1 MKSMKSRRSGG
12 ASSGGIRKR
21 GPTRTDRDGDMDMDG
36 NGRGG
41 KRARGN
47 SGRSRGASGGRL
59 AGGKARDKL
68 GMNPDLIEKAISE
81 DTQGHSQA
89 NVRQGKGSGGGT
101 AQFAISGWRSSKVSS
116 HRDGGVEHLLSFLER
131 KMHNM
136 TQKGPRVRIS
146 KSRVEGDI
154 LVASVRQDAADRML
168 RINGSN
174 FAGVAITIEPYDS
187 SVTVLDRQLS
197 NGSQNASTADTK
209 AKLTA
214 VLSKRYF
221 PQGHFLDLSNIM
233 EDPDLK
239 AMGLFENPST
249 ESKFFP
255 ALMKLGGMQF
265 NSSVQRQEAVQSVS
279 LARCQLTNVSSFTSL
294 AQTFPD
300 IKNLDLS
307 GNKIKDSRAMVAW
320 RWKFRN
326 LEGLDLSDNEYSS
339 DPNFKETMMKWY
351 PKLQILNKVQV
362 RTPEE
367 IAARKKTPI
376 PVQPPYF
383 QDESQ
388 ICENFIRVFFPAY
401 DNDRSGLLSRFY
413 DNNSQFSMN
422 INTQAPKAQHTET
435 AGWDAYIR
443 KSRNLEKISHLPA
456 RMSRL
461 YVGVEKIREFWNV
474 LPQTHHPDLFTHPEH
489 YLIECHPI
497 PGLPDPTGQSPTGV
511 GGLIIMVHGKFE
523 ESINGKVETRSFDRT
538 FTIGPGNGEGGI
550 RVLNDSVCYRAYGG
564 HEAWSPESQAI
575 PQAMAPAAAI
585 ASIAAPFPEGYGAPA
600 PGKPDAQVQQEQLV
614 IQMSAKSGMTME
626 YSKMALEGNS
636 WNLDL
641 AWNNFE
647 TLKEPTLDALEAVDY
662 DPVDHLNAIFSHPST
677 LSSVSE
683 ISDALH
689 TYEDELD
696 NDIGTL
702 VEEQVTSNAESVE
715 RIQTAK
721 ADLSELFKKIDD
733 VRERA
738 LKTEQAI
745 TDMTADIKQLDNA
758 KKNLTLSM
766 TALKRLQML
775 TTAYDQLQALSR
787 TRQYRDCAQ
796 LLQAVIQLMAHF
808 KSYRSIDQIAILS
821 RNVADIQRGLLE
833 QVCED
838 FEIAFAK
845 GEVAQKRVT
854 LSEACLV
861 VDALGEY
868 ARSRLV
874 TWYCNTQLREY
885 RQVFRNNEE
894 AGSLDN
900 ISRRY
905 SWFRRILKIY
915 DEENAAIFPAS
926 WRVNE
931 ILANVF
937 CEGTRDDFKGILS
950 RSVRSGQTIDV
961 NLLLSC
967 LQETLDFEH
976 SLERRF
982 TPARPSTDTFASTE
996 TPAFSQSI
1004 SEAFEPYL
1012 SVWVEA
1018 QDKQL
1023 AALLPKYRQQPLKPP
1038 DEEFNSHTVIS
1049 SSTELF
1055 TFYRHSLQQ
1064 CAKLSTGNSLA
1075 ELAKVFAKY
1084 LDQYA
1089 QQVLLL
1095 YISERPSGHTP
1106 SKVPSIEDLV
1116 SVLNTADYCYTTC
1129 SQLEEKIKSRLD
1141 EPLKESVDLQSQAD
1155 SFMGIASAAVRG
1167 LVRQVEVHLE
1177 PCWREMRNTPWSKI
1191 EAVSDQSS
1199 YVGEMISQ
1207 TKEKASEILQLLHK
1221 QQYARAFS
1229 DHLVELICSL
1239 FISNVLLCKPV
1250 SETGA
1255 EQMLLDSYTLKSG
1268 LSSLLP
1274 APAPAGF
1281 VKRVNTSFFKIETLL
1296 KTVQVRPSPPEALV
1310 QAYLIHIADRNNN
1323 NFRKILDIKGIRSRQ
1338 EQNHLVEL
1346 FQLHRASDRYAAG
1359 LQQSNP
1365 ILSALQ
1371 TPSATSTGSVSQ
1383 GLGLTGTSSMSMPS
1397 RFDASMLGSAIISAA
1412 KDGVDR
1418 FGNPS
1423 LGTLGSTGVSGG
1435 ATSNTGM
1442 GGTSGSSSP
1451 APPSSSQQTGHA
1463 HTPSESTAAG
1473 NLNEN
1478 LKNIGKFFRRDL
1490 GGFGGRFGRGTDDP

>member
-1 MKSMKSRRSGG
+1 
-12 ASSGGIRKR
+12 
-21 GPTRTDRDGDMDMDG
+21 
-36 NGRGG
+36 
-41 KRARGN
+41 
-47 SGRSRGASGGRL
+47 
-59 AGGKARDKL
+59 
-68 GMNPDLIEKAISE
+68 
-81 DTQGHSQA
+81 
-89 NVRQGKGSGGGT
+89 
-101 AQFAISGWRSSKVSS
+101 
-116 HRDGGVEHLLSFLER
+116 
-131 KMHNM
+131 M
-136 TQKGPRVRIS
+136 TP
-146 KSRVEGDI
+146 
-154 LVASVRQDAADRML
+154 
-168 RINGSN
+168 N
-174 FAGVAITIEPYDS
+174 
-187 SVTVLDRQLS
+187 
-197 NGSQNASTADTK
+197 
-209 AKLTA
+209 
-214 VLSKRYF
+214 
-221 PQGHFLDLSNIM
+221 
-233 EDPDLK
+233 EDP
-239 AMGLFENPST
+239 A
-249 ESKFFP
+249 
-255 ALMKLGGMQF
+255 
-265 NSSVQRQEAVQSVS
+265 
-279 LARCQLTNVSSFTSL
+279 
-294 AQTFPD
+294 
-300 IKNLDLS
+300 
-307 GNKIKDSRAMVAW
+307 
-320 RWKFRN
+320 
-326 LEGLDLSDNEYSS
+326 
-339 DPNFKETMMKWY
+339 
-351 PKLQILNKVQV
+351 
-362 RTPEE
+362 
-367 IAARKKTPI
+367 
-376 PVQPPYF
+376 
-383 QDESQ
+383 
-388 ICENFIRVFFPAY
+388 
-401 DNDRSGLLSRFY
+401 
-413 DNNSQFSMN
+413 
-422 INTQAPKAQHTET
+422 
-435 AGWDAYIR
+435 
-443 KSRNLEKISHLPA
+443 
-456 RMSRL
+456 
-461 YVGVEKIREFWNV
+461 
-474 LPQTHHPDLFTHPEH
+474 
-489 YLIECHPI
+489 
-497 PGLPDPTGQSPTGV
+497 
-511 GGLIIMVHGKFE
+511 
-523 ESINGKVETRSFDRT
+523 
-538 FTIGPGNGEGGI
+538 
-550 RVLNDSVCYRAYGG
+550 
-564 HEAWSPESQAI
+564 
-575 PQAMAPAAAI
+575 
-585 ASIAAPFPEGYGAPA
+585 
-600 PGKPDAQVQQEQLV
+600 
-614 IQMSAKSGMTME
+614 
-626 YSKMALEGNS
+626 
-636 WNLDL
+636 
-641 AWNNFE
+641 
-647 TLKEPTLDALEAVDY
+647 LDALDAVDY
-662 DPVDHLNAIFSHPST
+662 DPVDHLNAIFSHPTT
-677 LSSVSE
+677 LSSVSQ

-696 NDIGTL
+696 DDIGTL
-702 VEEQVTSNAESVE
+702 VEEQVTSNADSVE

-796 LLQAVIQLMAHF
+796 LLQAVIQLMGHF

-821 RNVADIQRGLLE
+821 RNVADIQRDLLE

-838 FEIAFAK
+838 FEMAFAK
-845 GEVAQKRVT
+845 GEVAQKRGT

-937 CEGTRDDFKGILS
+937 CEGTREDFKGILS
-950 RSVRSGQTIDV
+950 RPVRNGQTIDV

-967 LQETLDFEH
+967 LQETLEFEQ

-982 TPARPSTDTFASTE
+982 APPRPSTDTFASAD
-996 TPAFSQSI
+996 TPTFGQSI

-1018 QDKQL
+1018 QNKQL
-1023 AALLPKYRQQPLKPP
+1023 AALLPKYRQQPLRPL
-1038 DEEFNSHTVIS
+1038 DEEEFNSHTVIS

-1055 TFYRHSLQQ
+1055 TFYRHALQQ
-1064 CAKLSTGNSLA
+1064 CAKLSGGGSLA

-1084 LDQYA
+1084 LDEYA
-1089 QQVLLL
+1089 QQVLLN

-1106 SKVPSIEDLV
+1106 SKIPSIEDLV

-1129 SQLEEKIKSRLD
+1129 NQLEEKIKGRLD
-1141 EPLKESVDLQSQAD
+1141 ENLKQSVDLQSQAD

-1167 LVRQVEVHLE
+1167 LVRQVEVDLE

-1199 YVGEMISQ
+1199 YVSELLSRA
-1207 TKEKASEILQLLHK
+1207 KDKASEILQLLHK

-1229 DHLVELICSL
+1229 DHLVELMSSL
-1239 FISNVLLCKPV
+1239 FISNVFQCKPV

-1274 APAPAGF
+1274 APVTAGF
-1281 VKRVNTSFFKIETLL
+1281 VKRVNSSFSKIETLL
-1296 KTVQVRPSPPEALV
+1296 KTLQVRPSPPEALV

-1323 NFRKILDIKGIRSRQ
+1323 NFRKILDLKGIRSRQ

-1346 FQLHRASDRYAAG
+1346 FQLHRASDRYASS

-1365 ILSALQ
+1365 MLTAIQA
-1371 TPSATSTGSVSQ
+1371 PAATATGSVSQ
-1383 GLGLTGTSSMSMPS
+1383 GLGLSTGPSIPS

-1423 LGTLGSTGVSGG
+1423 LSSGVAGI
-1435 ATSNTGM
+1435 T
-1442 GGTSGSSSP
+1442 GGTTSSTNLNGTPSSSSP
-1451 APPSSSQQTGHA
+1451 MPISSAQPPSHVPS
-1463 HTPSESTAAG
+1463 PSEPSAAT

-1490 GGFGGRFGRGTDDP
+1490 GGFGGRFGRGADDAA